1 MSLPAT
7 ALAVILLAGTS
18 NSTDQLLRQDARL
31 SRIAAR
37 MLTANDFLCRVH
49 MPIAGIELQSSDQY
63 PDPHAVGLFAEAPV
77 AVAVVNE
84 NSAAAAAGIAPGD
97 GLLAVSGQPIDTLHP
112 AADAPLRD
120 AAFDLIASAPP
131 GPLVLTLA
139 RNGERREVRLDSP
152 KGCRVLVEIR
162 VDGDAGARSNG
173 KVVQVTSA
181 LAAQV
186 DDEDLAVILA
196 HELAHSV
203 LEHRRRLDALGVS
216 KGFFGE
222 FGRNQQLNRQ
232 MEVEADRLS
241 VHLLSNAGWNAALA
255 PRFWRSSLG
264 QRLNGGMLHS
274 AVYPSAAGRAE
285 LLEREIADYLPG
297 DAPSWPGHL
306 LARRDATAN

>member
-7 ALAVILLAGTS
+7 ALAIILLAGTS

-63 PDPHAVGLFAEAPV
+63 PDPKSVGLFAEAPV

-97 GLLAVSGQPIDTLHP
+97 GLLAVSGQPVETLHP

-186 DDEDLAVILA
+186 GDEDLAVILA

-203 LEHRRRLDALGVS
+203 LEHRRRLEALGVS

-285 LLEREIADYLPG
+285 LLEREIADYLAG

-306 LARRDATAN
+306 LARRDMAD

>member
-63 PDPHAVGLFAEAPV
+63 PDPKSVGLFAEAPV

-97 GLLAVSGQPIDTLHP
+97 GLLAVSGQPVDTLHP

-120 AAFDLIASAPP
+120 AVFDLIASAPP

-186 DDEDLAVILA
+186 GDEDLAVILA

-203 LEHRRRLDALGVS
+203 LEHRRRLEALGVS

-285 LLEREIADYLPG
+285 LLEREIADYLAG

-306 LARRDATAN
+306 LARRDMAD